1 MDSWR
6 GELECS
12 MAQAFEDSGNEFEV
26 QLMEDIF
33 FVLKEL
39 RLE

>member
-1 MDSWR
+1 
-6 GELECS
+6 